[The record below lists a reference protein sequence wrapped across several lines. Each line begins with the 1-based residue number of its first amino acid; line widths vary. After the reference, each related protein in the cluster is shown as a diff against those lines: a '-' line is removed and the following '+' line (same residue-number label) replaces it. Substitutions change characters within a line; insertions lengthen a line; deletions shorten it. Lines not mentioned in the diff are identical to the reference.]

1 MSLFANLS
9 MSPVANVSLG
19 WLSRSKCSQPTIEE
33 RAITAVGANIVDQGT
48 HCVVADDIRLDLDH
62 QVGPVFP
69 DGVADAPPRQVA
81 DPQRQFSETLVGKVE
96 GVEWSAIDLVHGF
109 GTGIAATGITGDG
122 ASFRPLP
129 TVSDSAR

>member
-1 MSLFANLS
+1 
-9 MSPVANVSLG
+9 MSPVADVSLG

-48 HCVVADDIRLDLDH
+48 HCVVANDMRLDLDH
-62 QVGPVFP
+62 QVGPVFL
-69 DGVADAPPRQVA
+69 DGFADAPPRQVP

-109 GTGIAATGITGDG
+109 GMGIAAAGITGDG
-122 ASFRPLP
+122 AAFRPLP
-129 TVSDSAR
+129 TESNSAR